1 MVTVVKVEIESQRQ
15 GAVLPF
21 YRLTF
26 KIEGGKVLAQSV
38 EFGLI
43 VCSFQDK
50 RVFMPQKYEL

>member
-26 KIEGGKVLAQSV
+26 TIEGGKVLAQSV